1 MPWGDLSTGY
11 GNNDLVAMHTHAV
24 SGSMTMPE
32 GALHPIPQSR
42 LRGRENRPEPVAVG
56 TIIWLASELMFFA
69 ALFAAYFTIRN
80 VTNSQAAATGTVPL
94 WQSQGDLINIPF
106 AILNTSVLVA
116 SSFTCQMG
124 VFAAERGDV
133 FGLRRWY
140 VVTFMMGLFFV
151 LGQGYEYIH
160 LVDHGTTIPGS
171 AYGSVFYLATGF
183 HALHVIVGMVLFG
196 IVLGQGAALNE
207 RWSDWVENCGLY
219 WHFVDLVWIFL
230 FPLIYIVPGI

>member
-1 MPWGDLSTGY
+1 MPYTTRDNKVAPWGDLSTGY

-42 LRGRENRPEPVAVG
+42 LRGRDNRPEPVAVG

-80 VTNSQAAATGTVPL
+80 VTNSQAAATGTESI
-94 WQSQGDLINIPF
+94 WQSQGNLINIPF

-124 VFAAERGDV
+124 VFAAERAQVSRTGGL
-133 FGLRRWY
+133 FNLRRWGLREWY
-140 VVTFMMGLFFV
+140 TLTYLMGAFFIGGQILRV
-151 LGQGYEYIH
+151 LRI
-160 LVDHGTTIPGS
+160 
-171 AYGSVFYLATGF
+171 
-183 HALHVIVGMVLFG
+183 
-196 IVLGQGAALNE
+196 
-207 RWSDWVENCGLY
+207 
-219 WHFVDLVWIFL
+219 
-230 FPLIYIVPGI
+230 